1 MKRLPLL
8 KMLTTLLL
16 VCTGAFVAFAIPFF
30 LIAVFMPDK
39 IPFTINDK
47 WVNEFTAEDYILL
60 AVKIISIGFYVYALY
75 LFKNVLTLFAKKRM
89 FSLEV
94 IRNLNQAGK
103 AVLTG
108 FGVYVATAFIYAMT
122 VEGKFETGITF
133 ESVFT
138 VVTGLFLIVLSEVF
152 MVAKGMKEENDLTV

>member
-39 IPFTINDK
+39 IPFTINEK
-47 WVNEFTAEDYILL
+47 WANEFAAEDYIML

-75 LFKNVLTLFAKKRM
+75 LFKNVLTQFAKKRL

-94 IRNLNQAGK
+94 IRNLDQAGK

-108 FGVYVATAFIYAMT
+108 FGVYVVAEFIYAVT
-122 VEGKFETGITF
+122 VEGTFEMGITF

-138 VVTGLFLIVLSEVF
+138 IVTGLFLIVLSEVF